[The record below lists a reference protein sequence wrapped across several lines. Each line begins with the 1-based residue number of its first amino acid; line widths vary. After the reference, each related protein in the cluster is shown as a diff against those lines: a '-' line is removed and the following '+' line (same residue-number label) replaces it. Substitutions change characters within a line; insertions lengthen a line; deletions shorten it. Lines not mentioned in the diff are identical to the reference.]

1 MEIKWIIIAVV
12 FVFAVSLVIYLIKR
26 NQKDKDEYVKFLNQT
41 EIEDGKLP
49 KEKEQD

>member
-26 NQKDKDEYVKFLNQT
+26 NQKDKEEYVKFLNQT
-41 EIEDGKLP
+41 EIDEEKLP